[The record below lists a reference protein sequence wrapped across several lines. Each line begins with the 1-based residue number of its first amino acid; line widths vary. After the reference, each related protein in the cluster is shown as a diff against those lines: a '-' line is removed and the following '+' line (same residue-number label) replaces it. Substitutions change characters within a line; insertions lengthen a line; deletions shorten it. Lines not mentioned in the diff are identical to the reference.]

1 MPLTLWN
8 MMFSSQLSSA
18 LTPYFLS
25 RACCRPHFRNE
36 LWSFSSAQIQ
46 LRTNNLFSL
55 TILNAAIESSCATLT
70 SLRITT
76 DFLVQKEETV
86 HLFKNSSKIK
96 IYQIMNVP
104 LSFPIGSLVISKQ
117 KLSSFEEES
126 AEDRIPV
133 VAENRAVFDF
143 LSAIMPYDS
152 LNLLPGPRDFFI
164 FFVVVAGLIMRVQ
177 LIWRSRRSGWICLIY
192 FSGRLK
198 ERIWRGVRWRWI
210 LM

>member
-1 MPLTLWN
+1 
-8 MMFSSQLSSA
+8 
-18 LTPYFLS
+18 
-25 RACCRPHFRNE
+25 
-36 LWSFSSAQIQ
+36 
-46 LRTNNLFSL
+46 
-55 TILNAAIESSCATLT
+55 
-70 SLRITT
+70 
-76 DFLVQKEETV
+76 
-86 HLFKNSSKIK
+86 
-96 IYQIMNVP
+96 MNVP

-177 LIWRSRRSGWICLIY
+177 LI
-192 FSGRLK
+192 
-198 ERIWRGVRWRWI
+198 
-210 LM
+210 